1 MTASSPLRR
10 STRLVVQQITTKTT
24 QSLTPDTAELEDKR
38 RRVVSKTVSYKIEE
52 AEDVEESTGTPET
65 GTGQKRSPKQE
76 NTKNGH
82 EDKPSKR
89 RRKGAEAVDDID
101 GDEAKIP
108 DEPLKAKRQ
117 KHRKKGISD
126 DKDMVASAEPT
137 EAEKEKPAK
146 RRVTKAKSMAN
157 EAEDKS
163 IKKPKKP
170 KVEKTIEIPDMDTE
184 SMWARAKACEKYV
197 GAHVSAA
204 GGSHNAVITSTK
216 IGGTCF
222 ALFVKNQRRW
232 ESPPTPGSQVEAFAK
247 ACPVAGFCPKT
258 HVLPHGSY
266 LVNLANYEDERATQ
280 AFNGFVDELK
290 RCEELGIGLYNFQL
304 TLMVVPSQFS
314 PGSALDQ
321 PRDEAIRRVSDAINR
336 AHAET
341 KFITV
346 LVENMAGQGSAL
358 GNTFEELR
366 DIIDGVTNKERVG
379 ICLDTCHMFAAGY
392 DIRTPDTYDATFT
405 SFDRIVGLK
414 YLRAMH
420 INDSKCPLG
429 SKKDRHENLG
439 KGEIGLEAFRCIM
452 NDERM
457 NGIPLVLETPERDG
471 DMGYKE
477 EIDILYGL
485 VESK

>member
-1 MTASSPLRR
+1 MLLDGFSQFIYQPLSHLLQPRIFCSCALKAAAMTTSSPLRR
-10 STRLVVQQITTKTT
+10 STRLVVQQVTTKTM
-24 QSLTPDTAELEDKR
+24 QSVAPETAEVKGER
-38 RRVVSKTVSYKIEE
+38 RRVASKAVSYKIEE
-52 AEDVEESTGTPET
+52 VDDVEERTGAPET
-65 GTGQKRSPKQE
+65 GTEQKRWPKQE
-76 NTKNGH
+76 NNKNGQ
-82 EDKPSKR
+82 EDKPLKR
-89 RRKGAEAVDDID
+89 RRKRAEAVDAID
-101 GDEAKIP
+101 GDEVKMP
-108 DEPLKAKRQ
+108 DDDLKTKRQ
-117 KHRKKGISD
+117 KHRNKGISD
-126 DKDMVASAEPT
+126 DKDMVASGEPT

-146 RRVTKAKSMAN
+146 RRVTKAKSTAN
-157 EAEDKS
+157 EEDEKS

-184 SMWARAKACEKYV
+184 YMWARAKACKKYV

-247 ACPVAGFCPKT
+247 ACPLAGFCPKT

-304 TLMVVPSQFS
+304 SIVEAVHEQHLSMRGTIFLI
-314 PGSALDQ
+314 AL
-321 PRDEAIRRVSDAINR
+321 S
-336 AHAET
+336 
-341 KFITV
+341 
-346 LVENMAGQGSAL
+346 
-358 GNTFEELR
+358 
-366 DIIDGVTNKERVG
+366 
-379 ICLDTCHMFAAGY
+379 GY
-392 DIRTPDTYDATFT
+392 DIRTQETYNATLT